1 MSIGTS
7 PCSTG
12 TRLTL
17 CNNDSNELSSSV
29 ASRLAGSASTPDP
42 KPTRAIPRV
51 LPRPRLYI
59 HRAPCVELAAQTI
72 YPTTH
77 THPPLNSS
85 RLGSPHLIAREAF
98 LPLSPLP
105 TAIARAAFV
114 ATDPA
119 SLALVAPPAGGD
131 RAMRARKAKTA
142 TSSSF
147 WRSLLGGCLGGGGGG
162 GRAAGDRQ
170 RKVRAGGGGGRLSFT
185 DLSGAADQ
193 DLSASLVGSN
203 LHVFS
208 VAELR
213 EATRG
218 FVSGNFL
225 GEGGFGPVYRGFV
238 ADGAKKGLKAQAIA
252 VKLWDPEGA
261 QGHKEWLV
269 RRPSQAPELYCATCV
284 RPAWHMHM
292 HMQ

>member
-1 MSIGTS
+1 
-7 PCSTG
+7 
-12 TRLTL
+12 
-17 CNNDSNELSSSV
+17 
-29 ASRLAGSASTPDP
+29 
-42 KPTRAIPRV
+42 
-51 LPRPRLYI
+51 
-59 HRAPCVELAAQTI
+59 
-72 YPTTH
+72 
-77 THPPLNSS
+77 
-85 RLGSPHLIAREAF
+85 
-98 LPLSPLP
+98 
-105 TAIARAAFV
+105 
-114 ATDPA
+114 
-119 SLALVAPPAGGD
+119 
-131 RAMRARKAKTA
+131 MRARKAKTA

-147 WRSLLGGCLGGGGGG
+147 WRSRLGGCLGGGGGGG

-170 RKVRAGGGGGRLSFT
+170 RKVRPGGGGGRLSFT

-238 ADGAKKGLKAQAIA
+238 ADGVKKGLKAQAIA